1 MSRRLAALRALA
13 ERGATAGEREAAR
26 VALGVHTAPRPRPAP
41 APAPAAAPTP
51 PPPAGDFAQPYKLS
65 SGAWGV
71 LVRWPVELGDVVTVR
86 ARDGRTWSQRIVTIE
101 WERNG
106 ATACSTADVDPP
118 WGPPDLT
125 HRRDMSYA
133 ALRDLLVALAGSHAL
148 LLAQVE
154 MQGFDR
160 KQRRRH
166 LDTLISGITGRP
178 PSPT

>member
-1 MSRRLAALRALA
+1 MSRRVDALRALA

-26 VALGVHTAPRPRPAP
+26 VALGVHTAPRPRPARP
-41 APAPAAAPTP
+41 TPPAAA
-51 PPPAGDFAQPYKLS
+51 GDRFAQPCKLD

-86 ARDGRTWSQRIVTIE
+86 ARDGRTWSQRIVSIE

-160 KQRRRH
+160 KERRRH
-166 LDTLISGITGRP
+166 LDTLISRITGRP